1 MIKLNVTLIIIY
13 IYIYIYIDI
22 LYVRIYPIKID
33 ILNIQKT

>member
-1 MIKLNVTLIIIY
+1 MIKLNVTLII

>member
-1 MIKLNVTLIIIY
+1 MLKLNVTLII